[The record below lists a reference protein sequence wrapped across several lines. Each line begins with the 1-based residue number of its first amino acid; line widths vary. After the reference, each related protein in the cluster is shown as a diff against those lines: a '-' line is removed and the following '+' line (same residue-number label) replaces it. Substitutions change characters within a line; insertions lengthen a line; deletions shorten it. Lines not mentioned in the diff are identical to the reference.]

1 MNAVYSLKFSQ
12 AAEGLIPVPEY
23 SRKCKSTTR
32 RKLTVLSGLL
42 MLIIA
47 MPDNAGASIVSA
59 EIDYQI
65 YRDFAEN
72 KGMFK
77 PGAASI
83 AIHNKKGEL
92 VGNLDKAPMPDIS
105 SVNVRTN
112 PGVATLIDPQ
122 YVVSVRHNLDPVF
135 KTLKFGDGEN
145 EYTSVNR
152 NDHPYGT
159 DSRDFNLPRL
169 NKLVTEVVPTGVT
182 TASYTEVAD
191 STRFPLFY
199 RMGSGTQYTQ
209 ITGDISKDSYNS
221 ITGAYQYLTGGLLP
235 ASDLVAK
242 PSVGLSG
249 QGTVYGLI
257 ENIIKNVNAFDEI
270 MVSRPTP
277 GDSGSPVFGWDA
289 VNHQWVLVA
298 VHSGGSSR
306 TDINGT
312 SSAGRS
318 YATVIPIDFV
328 TQIIRG
334 NYDAPVMYNSLAGEA
349 LSWTFDNSTGTG
361 VLTQGSDTYTMHGQK
376 GTDLNAGKNLV
387 FQGQDG
393 KLVLKNNVS
402 QGAGSLTF
410 RNDYMVTTANDN
422 TWTGAGIIVDK
433 DASVYWQVNGVKG
446 DNLHKIGGGT
456 LLVQG
461 TGINEGGL
469 KVGDGTVVL
478 GQLSDSKGNVQ
489 AFSSV
494 NIASGR
500 PTVVLSDDR
509 QVDPDT
515 ISWGYRGGTLDVN
528 GNSLTFRQLKAA
540 DYGAVLTNNA
550 SKRATITLNYSGLAS
565 NTTGYLFHGQ
575 LNGNLNVENR
585 LPEGTSGALVL
596 DGSAA
601 ISGTFTQE
609 NGRLTLQGHPVI
621 HAYNSQSV
629 ANKLASLGDHSV
641 LTQPTSFDQKDW
653 ENRTFAF
660 DKLLLKNTDFGLGRN
675 ATLNTT
681 IEATDSVIT
690 LGDSRAFIDR
700 KDGDGTAFVLEE
712 GTSVAVNDA
721 DRSVFNG
728 SAVLTG
734 NTTLNIQN
742 ATYRGDITGHNGS
755 RVELSRR
762 SNWNMTKSSTLDS
775 FWSRGGSLS
784 LVTENWSPKNL
795 TVNTMNAGSMHISM
809 GVSETGN
816 TGDRI
821 DIRNQASGGHNTID
835 LSSLFDKTISLTYDL
850 TLASAPAGVSHS
862 YFGFATLNRG
872 FTRYSP
878 DTQVTEENGKV
889 LWQLKAPAQAGNLVE
904 RPGQEGGNG
913 TPENT
918 QPETEKPGGNN
929 TGSEGNAGNNSGT
942 APAPSA
948 PVAGDS
954 LFQGADNT
962 QLIREARDIFA
973 TREYILSDNIG
984 RWQQVVDNTGEVS
997 GAWAMT
1003 GYSHGGYQSFS
1014 VNQQGL
1020 DFGLRKVD
1028 GDAFWGAGVQLADG
1042 RSKSDLFRDD
1052 YSLWGISLFY
1062 GKSFTSGLFIDGAL
1076 GYSRLTE
1083 DLASRSELSSLS
1095 GKVTSNLGTLGVRAG
1110 YRREIEGIGMSV
1122 TPTVSLDTAWMDGY
1136 SLRGKDMSA
1145 ELHAGNAVWGKMG
1158 ILVEKTLGEARVSA
1172 GIYRTQQLKDMPGL
1186 TLEDAWKSRQYEAVN
1201 DSRYSASLGVEG
1213 KVSDNLRVQM
1223 TLNTSFDGYF
1233 KTDAEGRLGV
1243 RYMF

>member
-12 AAEGLIPVPEY
+12 AAGGLIPVPEF
-23 SRKCKSTTR
+23 SRKCKSTKK

-42 MLIIA
+42 MLIIT
-47 MPDNAGASIVSA
+47 MPENAGASTVSA

-77 PGAASI
+77 PGATNI
-83 AIHNKKGEL
+83 AIYNKQGEL
-92 VGNLDKAPMPDIS
+92 VGNLDKAPMPDFS
-105 SVNVRTN
+105 SVNVRTH
-112 PGVATLIDPQ
+112 PGVATLIGPQ
-122 YVVSVRHNLDPVF
+122 YIASVKHNGGYKNVQ
-135 KTLKFGDGEN
+135 FGNTGSNPDN
-145 EYTSVNR
+145 NHYTYQIVDR
-152 NDHPYGT
+152 NDHST
-159 DSRDFNLPRL
+159 LDFHAPRL
-169 NKLVTEVVPTGVT
+169 NKLVTEAVPAEVSS
-182 TASYTEVAD
+182 ASRTEILDTSRYTV
-191 STRFPLFY
+191 FY
-199 RMGSGTQYTQ
+199 RLGSGNQYIQ
-209 ITGDISKDSYNS
+209 DKDGNLTKVSNAYN
-221 ITGAYQYLTGGLLP
+221 YLTGGLTAFPLR
-235 ASDLVAK
+235 AHNDNNGGIGV
-242 PSVGLSG
+242 
-249 QGTVYGLI
+249 QVYMGG
-257 ENIIKNVNAFDEI
+257 NINSYAPLGSFGK
-270 MVSRPTP
+270 P
-277 GDSGSPVFGWDA
+277 GDSGSPLFGW
-289 VNHQWVLVA
+289 NA
-298 VHSGGSSR
+298 VHQRWELVGVLSGTGNH
-306 TDINGT
+306 TTPIWKL
-312 SSAGRS
+312 
-318 YATVIPIDFV
+318 IPQDFLAK
-328 TQIIRG
+328 TFG
-334 NYDAPVMYNSLAGEA
+334 EDNDAPVIFNTVSGGALAW
-349 LSWTFDNSTGTG
+349 SFDRSTGLG
-361 VLTQGSDTYTMHGQK
+361 SLTRNGTVYDMHGQK
-376 GTDLNAGKNLV
+376 DSNLNAGKNLT
-387 FQGQDG
+387 FSGQNG
-393 KLVLKNNVS
+393 VIELKNDIY

-410 RNDYMVTTANDN
+410 RDDYTVSSPGGHF
-422 TWTGAGIIVDK
+422 WTGAGVIVDK
-433 DASVYWQVNGVKG
+433 NATVNWKINGLSGDA
-446 DNLHKIGGGT
+446 LHKIGAGT
-456 LLVQG
+456 LNVNA
-461 TGINEGGL
+461 TGKNTGDL
-469 KVGDGTVVL
+469 RVGDGTVIL
-478 GQLSDSKGNVQ
+478 NQTADIHGNKQ
-489 AFSSV
+489 AFNTV
-494 NIASGR
+494 TITSGR
-500 PTVVLSDDR
+500 PTVVLGDAA
-509 QVDPDT
+509 QVNPDN
-515 ISWGYRGGTLDVN
+515 IYFGYRGGRLDVN
-528 GNSLTFRQLKAA
+528 GNQITFSRIKNA
-540 DYGAVLTNNA
+540 DSGARIV
-550 SKRATITLNYSGLAS
+550 
-565 NTTGYLFHGQ
+565 
-575 LNGNLNVENR
+575 NGNTGKTAR
-585 LPEGTSGALVL
+585 II
-596 DGSAA
+596 
-601 ISGTFTQE
+601 ISGSGIGNDNQTFQGILGETDQNRV
-609 NGRLTLQGHPVI
+609 NGRLDLTYAPVAGKGILNLSGGANLNGDLNVSSNGTLLLSGNPVQHAGNVLIEGDWNRSAFRVGSINVAQNASLQVTEFTALQGDI
-621 HAYNSQSV
+621 FASESSSV
-629 ANKLASLGDHSV
+629 SLGYV
-641 LTQPTSFDQKDW
+641 TGKTQRCTVNNDSGKTDCSLINSDPLALN
-653 ENRTFAF
+653 ENARVMAEGHIS
-660 DKLLLKNTDFGLGRN
+660 L
-675 ATLNTT
+675 A
-681 IEATDSVIT
+681 E
-690 LGDSRAFIDR
+690 RARLDI
-700 KDGDGTAFVLEE
+700 
-712 GTSVAVNDA
+712 
-721 DRSVFNG
+721 G
-728 SAVLTG
+728 SAVFT
-734 NTTLNIQN
+734 
-742 ATYRGDITGHNGS
+742 GDIQGS
-755 RVELSRR
+755 AGSNVTLSRAGI
-762 SNWNMTKSSTLDS
+762 WNINKNSALDS
-775 FWSRGGSLS
+775 FSSRGGNVSFLS
-784 LVTENWSPKNL
+784 ENWSPKTL
-795 TVNTMNAGSMHISM
+795 TVSDFNAGNLRLEM
-809 GVSETGN
+809 GVSGTGN

-821 DIRNQASGGHNTID
+821 DILSQTAGGHNTID
-835 LSSLFDKTISLTYDL
+835 LSSLFDKTVSLTDDL

-862 YFGFATLNRG
+862 YFGFATMNRG

-918 QPETEKPGGNN
+918 QPETEKPGENH
-929 TGSEGNAGNNSGT
+929 TGSEGNAGNAGNAGNNSGT

-1110 YRREIEGIGMSV
+1110 YRREIEGMGMSV